1 LACSADG
8 EPAYALEGSV
18 FVAGAA
24 VQWLRDGLGLI
35 KTAAETA
42 KRARRVDSTL
52 GCYLVPAF
60 AGLGAPY
67 WDPDARGA
75 LLGLTRGVTADH
87 VVRATLESM
96 AYQSRDI
103 LEAMSA
109 DTGKKLRVLRVDG
122 GATQNDFLMQFQAD
136 LMGISVDRPKVVEST
151 AAGAAYLAGMG
162 VGIWK
167 NGRDVELARQ
177 SDRVFE
183 PTMKAAERR
192 RLYEGWAEAV
202 ERVRSRRG

>member
-1 LACSADG
+1 
-8 EPAYALEGSV
+8 
-18 FVAGAA
+18 
-24 VQWLRDGLGLI
+24 
-35 KTAAETA
+35 
-42 KRARRVDSTL
+42 
-52 GCYLVPAF
+52 
-60 AGLGAPY
+60 
-67 WDPDARGA
+67 
-75 LLGLTRGVTADH
+75 
-87 VVRATLESM
+87 M

-136 LMGISVDRPKVVEST
+136 LMGVSVDRPKIVEST

-167 NGRDVELARQ
+167 NGRDVESARR
-177 SDRVFE
+177 SDRVFK
-183 PTMKAAERR
+183 PAMKAAERR